1 MTGVGL
7 RRTALVTGGARRV
20 GRAIVEDLAA
30 HGWAVA
36 IHHGR
41 SGQEAADLCAAVRA
55 AGGTAATVGGDLADL
70 RRFGF
75 AVDRGGHGSVFG
87 DA

>member
-55 AGGTAATVGGDLADL
+55 AAAT
-70 RRFGF
+70 RRPTPHNNGF
-75 AVDRGGHGSVFG
+75 QNRQMPVLTSP
-87 DA
+87 